1 MYNILVWKDHV
12 TDAPRTYIITEN
24 SDGTITL
31 QPAGNI
37 IQQGTSQS
45 AGNFNNMEQGI
56 FAANEMAAEAIRVSR
71 LLQRAVEGLE
81 GEQITVSLS
90 NTLGYP
96 FNNSKK
102 TVPLATSRNTQDYTV
117 LVEVVSSVGGGVG
130 EITIS
135 DKLLN
140 GFKIEYSGAA
150 TNVTVN
156 CYVQGG
162 M

>member
-12 TDAPRTYIITEN
+12 TDAPRTYIIEQN
-24 SDGTITL
+24 PDGTITL
-31 QPAGNI
+31 QPAGEV

-45 AGNFNNMEQGI
+45 ASNFNNVEQGV
-56 FAANEMAAEAIRVSR
+56 FAANEMAAEAVRVSR

-81 GEQITVSLS
+81 GEQITVTLS
-90 NTLGYP
+90 NSLLYP
-96 FNNSKK
+96 FNNSKQ
-102 TVPLATSRNTQDYTV
+102 TIPLTTTRNDKGYTV
-117 LVEVVSSVGGGVG
+117 LVEVVSSEGGGVG
-130 EITIS
+130 EISIS

-140 GFKIEYSGAA
+140 GFKVEYSGAA
-150 TNVTVN
+150 TSVTVN